1 MFDFKLFAK
10 TILVPVLVGAIVGIL
25 ISGSIDYDSLEKPFL
40 APPSSAFPI
49 VWTILYI
56 LMGIS
61 AYKILKKGSDLSK
74 VKDAM
79 FYYWLQLGLNFV
91 WSILFFGLGLRFTAL
106 VDLILLV
113 IVVTIMIYKFYKL
126 DKKAAYLNIPYIIW
140 LLYAAVLNY
149 FVWMI
154 NR

>member
-1 MFDFKLFAK
+1 
-10 TILVPVLVGAIVGIL
+10 
-25 ISGSIDYDSLEKPFL
+25 
-40 APPSSAFPI
+40 
-49 VWTILYI
+49 
-56 LMGIS
+56 MGIS

-91 WSILFFGLGLRFTAL
+91 WSILFFGVGLRFTAL
-106 VDLILLV
+106 VDLILLI
-113 IVVTIMIYKFYKL
+113 IVVIIMVYKFYKL